1 MNAVLIT
8 GAAGFIG
15 FHVARRL
22 LESGCY
28 IVGLDDLNPYYDVA
42 LKQARVS
49 EIASAPAFSFVEAD
63 IADGAA
69 LDRVFATHRFDTVIH
84 LAAQAGVRH
93 SLDAPFAYTQ
103 SNVTGFLTVLEACRR
118 HGVDHLVFAS
128 SSSVYG
134 ANTQVPFSVHEAADH
149 PVSLYAATKKANE
162 AMAHSYSHL
171 FRIPTTGLR
180 FFTVYGPW
188 GRPDMALFLFT
199 RAILAGETIR
209 VFNDGDVARDFTYID
224 DVAEGVARIA
234 GRPAVPNPAW
244 SGETPDPASSQA
256 PFKLYNLG
264 NDRPVSVMR
273 LIELLERALGRKARC
288 EMLPMQLG
296 DMRRTSAD
304 MSDAQR
310 DFGFTPSTPLEEGV
324 GRFVH
329 WFRGYYRV

>member
-1 MNAVLIT
+1 M
-8 GAAGFIG
+8 
-15 FHVARRL
+15 
-22 LESGCY
+22 
-28 IVGLDDLNPYYDVA
+28 
-42 LKQARVS
+42 
-49 EIASAPAFSFVEAD
+49 
-63 IADGAA
+63 
-69 LDRVFATHRFDTVIH
+69 IH

-93 SLDAPFAYTQ
+93 SLEAPFAYAQ
-103 SNVTGFLTVLEACRR
+103 SNVIGFLTVLEACRR

-134 ANTQVPFSVHEAADH
+134 ANTQVPFSVHDAADH

-199 RAILAGETIR
+199 RAILAGEPIR
-209 VFNDGDVARDFTYID
+209 VFNDGDVVRDFTYID
-224 DVAEGVARIA
+224 DVAESVARIA
-234 GRPAVPNPAW
+234 ARPSVPNLTWNSDA
-244 SGETPDPASSQA
+244 PDPATSQA
-256 PFKLYNLG
+256 PFRLYNLG
-264 NDRPVSVMR
+264 NDRPVSVLR
-273 LIELLERALGRKARC
+273 LIELLERELGRKARC

-304 MSDAQR
+304 MSDVQR
-310 DFGFTPSTPLEEGV
+310 DFGLVPSTPLEEGV

-329 WFRGYYRV
+329 WYRGYYGV

>member
-22 LESGCY
+22 LESGCRV
-28 IVGLDDLNPYYDVA
+28 VGLDDINPYYDIA
-42 LKQARVS
+42 LKQARIS
-49 EIASAPAFSFVEAD
+49 EIAAVPGFTFVEAD
-63 IADGAA
+63 IANAAA
-69 LDRVFATHRFDTVIH
+69 LDQVFATYRFDTVIH

-93 SLDAPFAYTQ
+93 SLEAPFAYAQ
-103 SNVTGFLTVLEACRR
+103 SNVIGFLTVLEACRR

-134 ANTQVPFSVHEAADH
+134 ANTQVPFSVHDAADH

-199 RAILAGETIR
+199 RAILAGEPIR
-209 VFNDGDVARDFTYID
+209 VFNDGDVVRDFTYID
-224 DVAEGVARIA
+224 DVAESVARIA
-234 GRPAVPNPAW
+234 ARPSVPNLTWNSDA
-244 SGETPDPASSQA
+244 PDPATSQA
-256 PFKLYNLG
+256 PFRLYNLG
-264 NDRPVSVMR
+264 NDRPVSVLR
-273 LIELLERALGRKARC
+273 LIELLERELGRKARC

-304 MSDAQR
+304 MSDVQR
-310 DFGFTPSTPLEEGV
+310 DFGLVPSTPLEEGV

-329 WFRGYYRV
+329 WYRGYYGV

>member
-1 MNAVLIT
+1 MDAVLIT

-22 LESGCY
+22 LESGCRV
-28 IVGLDDLNPYYDVA
+28 VGLDDLNPYYDVA
-42 LKQARVS
+42 LKQARIS
-49 EIASAPAFSFVEAD
+49 EIESASGFTFVEAD
-63 IADGAA
+63 IADAAA
-69 LDRVFATHRFDTVIH
+69 LDRVFAEHRPDTVIH

-93 SLDAPFAYTQ
+93 SLEAPFAYAR

-118 HGVDHLVFAS
+118 HGIEHLVFAS

-134 ANTQVPFSVHEAADH
+134 ANTQVPYSVHEAADH

-199 RAILAGETIR
+199 RAILAGEPIR
-209 VFNDGDVARDFTYID
+209 VFNEGDVVRDFTYID
-224 DVAEGVARIA
+224 DVAESVARIA
-234 GRPAVPNPAW
+234 ARPSAPNPRWNGDA
-244 SGETPDPASSQA
+244 PDPASSPA
-256 PFKLYNLG
+256 PFRLYNIG
-264 NDRPVSVMR
+264 NDRPVSVLR
-273 LIELLERALGRKARC
+273 LIELLEHTLGCKARC
-288 EMLPMQLG
+288 EMLPMQPG

-304 MSDAQR
+304 MSDVER
-310 DFGFTPSTPLEEGV
+310 DFGFIPSTPLEEGV

-329 WFRGYYRV
+329 WYRRFYKV

>member
-1 MNAVLIT
+1 MKTVLIT

-22 LESGCY
+22 LQSGCR

-42 LKQARVS
+42 LKQARIA
-49 EIASAPAFSFVEAD
+49 EIASMPAFSFVEAD
-63 IADGAA
+63 IADAA
-69 LDRVFATHRFDTVIH
+69 VLDRSFAAHRFDTVIH
-84 LAAQAGVRH
+84 LAAQAGVRY
-93 SLDAPFAYTQ
+93 SIDAPFAYAH

-199 RAILAGETIR
+199 RAILAGEPIR

-224 DVAEGVARIA
+224 DVTEGIARIA
-234 GRPAVPNPAW
+234 ARPAVSNPSWRGDA
-244 SGETPDPASSQA
+244 PDPASSQA
-256 PFKLYNLG
+256 PFRLYNLG
-264 NDRPVSVMR
+264 NDRPISVLG

-288 EMLPMQLG
+288 EMLPMQAG

-304 MSDAQR
+304 MSDARQ
-310 DFGFTPSTPLEEGV
+310 DFGFTPATPLEEGV
-324 GRFVH
+324 DRFVH
-329 WFRGYYRV
+329 WYRGYYRV